1 MIGRVSASWTGPFLV
16 LIAVVL
22 FQGCTG
28 VNTFPTVA
36 RTGDTVSVMV
46 GGSETARKETV
57 AVSLTDNN
65 GVAWDLQ
72 TLGLVRSVFNLR
84 AAGTAHG
91 AHYSSWLNTEISWIK
106 GHEPVQTVLVIDV
119 PDGAATGPAT
129 LSVNLNAGDDS
140 SGIFQPFTITMDII
154 DGIGTSD
161 QLLRQNFN
169 GIPQAVGFEDL
180 EAAPYA
186 KLSFGDGSTTM
197 GSQVLG
203 AASLVL
209 DFDETVVNGDDLN
222 VYVSESSVRG
232 TAGQTGAFGATQRMV
247 YWRQDGANLFID
259 IIAPQG
265 IEGRYLQ
272 VYVVHPRGLPGDP
285 GLSLVSSTSYDIDG
299 NTIIFAPSFGY
310 SP

>member
-1 MIGRVSASWTGPFLV
+1 MADRVSGSWMGPV
-16 LIAVVL
+16 LPLLAAVL

-46 GGSETARKETV
+46 GGSETARKGTV
-57 AVSLTDNN
+57 EVSLTDQNE
-65 GVAWDLQ
+65 VVWDLQ

-91 AHYSSWLNTEISWIK
+91 AHYSSWLDTEFSWLK

-129 LSVNLNAGDDS
+129 LRVNLNAVDDS
-140 SGIFQPFTITMDII
+140 SGINQPVTISMDII
-154 DGIGTSD
+154 AGTGSGD
-161 QLLRQNFN
+161 QFLRQNFN
-169 GIPQAVGFEDL
+169 TVPQSVRFQDL
-180 EAAPYA
+180 EPAPYA
-186 KLSFGDGSTTM
+186 KVSFGDGSSAT
-197 GSQVLG
+197 GSQVLA

-209 DFDETVVNGDDLN
+209 DFDEATVNGDDLN
-222 VYVSESSVRG
+222 VYVSESTVRG
-232 TAGQTGAFGATQRMV
+232 SFSQTGAFGDTQRMV

-272 VYVVHPRGLPGDP
+272 VYVVHPRGLTGDP
-285 GLSLVSSTSYDIDG
+285 GLSLMSSTSYDIDG
-299 NTIIFAPSFGY
+299 NTISFEPSFGY
-310 SP
+310 FP